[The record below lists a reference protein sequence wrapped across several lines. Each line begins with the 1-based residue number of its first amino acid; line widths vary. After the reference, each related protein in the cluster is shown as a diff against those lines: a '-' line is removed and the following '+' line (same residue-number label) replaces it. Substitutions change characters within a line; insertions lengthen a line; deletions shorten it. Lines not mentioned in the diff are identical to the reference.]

1 MVSIKWILDPI
12 FHSCKPNIL
21 GVLPVSCHINYFE
34 IRLLSLKDMTFWSFF
49 WPLAICRNNF
59 HDYLLFSVWGWTFL
73 ILELTRSLC
82 VWLTPPLYY
91 ICSSYKKN
99 FEPHTCTLFIML
111 PPIVSKKDS
120 EVWTDFWMKNSSLSF
135 HCTKKKKKKKNS
147 VESGIWTHALSDQ
160 NLNLAP

>member
-59 HDYLLFSVWGWTFL
+59 HDYFLFSVWGWTFL

-111 PPIVSKKDS
+111 SPIVSKKDHVKC
-120 EVWTDFWMKNSSLSF
+120 ELIFEWKTVLSLSIVL
-135 HCTKKKKKKKNS
+135 KKKKKNS

>member
-1 MVSIKWILDPI
+1 MKKQNWYVVSIKWILDPI

-82 VWLTPPLYY
+82 VPAAKKFWASHLYFVYHVASNCIQKRLWSVNWFLNEKQFSLFPLY
-91 ICSSYKKN
+91 
-99 FEPHTCTLFIML
+99 
-111 PPIVSKKDS
+111 
-120 EVWTDFWMKNSSLSF
+120 
-135 HCTKKKKKKKNS
+135 
-147 VESGIWTHALSDQ
+147 
-160 NLNLAP
+160 